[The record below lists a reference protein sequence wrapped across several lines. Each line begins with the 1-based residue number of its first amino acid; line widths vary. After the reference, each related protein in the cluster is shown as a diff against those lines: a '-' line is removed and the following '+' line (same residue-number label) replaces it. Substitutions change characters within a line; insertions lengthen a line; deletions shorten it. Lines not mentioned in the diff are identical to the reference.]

1 MIVHCTAVCIA
12 LNKELEHSDNGDL
25 VVIEKSGHSWHG
37 VIEFVNNC

>member
-25 VVIEKSGHSWHG
+25 VVIEKRPCIVGM
-37 VIEFVNNC
+37 V